1 MPSQIEEAQV
11 AREIAGMDRQ
21 QVVYELMNFDG
32 SVRLDFTDEFVSRQ
46 SIEQLKHI
54 LVAAKTQISPRL
66 TDRAKLNAASH
77 AP

>member
-1 MPSQIEEAQV
+1 MPRQIEEQQV
-11 AREIAGMDRQ
+11 AREIAGMNRQ

-54 LVAAKTQISPRL
+54 LVAAKTRTSPRSN
-66 TDRAKLNAASH
+66 DSAKLNAASH

>member
-1 MPSQIEEAQV
+1 MPSQIEEQQV
-11 AREIAGMDRQ
+11 AREIAGMIRQ

-54 LVAAKTQISPRL
+54 LVAAKTHISPRSNEI
-66 TDRAKLNAASH
+66 AKLNAASH
-77 AP
+77 TP

>member
-11 AREIAGMDRQ
+11 AREIAGMNRQ

-54 LVAAKTQISPRL
+54 LVAAKTHISPRSS
-66 TDRAKLNAASH
+66 DNAELNAASH
-77 AP
+77 AS

>member
-1 MPSQIEEAQV
+1 MPSHIEEQQV
-11 AREIAGMDRQ
+11 AREIAGMNRQ

-54 LVAAKTQISPRL
+54 LVAAKTLTSPRSN
-66 TDRAKLNAASH
+66 DSAKLNAASH